1 MEDQGGCL
9 RLVLGDQISD
19 TLSSLADID
28 PGRDVVL
35 MAEVMDEATYVAHHK
50 QKFVLVFSAMRQF
63 AERLRGRGTAV
74 RYVRLGDPDA
84 TTSLNGEVLRAL
96 NAQRFDRVVIT
107 EPGEWRLAAAFEDL
121 ALVSPVPVEIRPDT
135 RFICSHQTF
144 QAWAND
150 RVELR
155 MEFFYR
161 EMRRATGLLMDG
173 KQPAGDRWN
182 FDPENRKR
190 PPSSLQPPPRVSITP
205 NATTRDTMEEMAARF
220 PDNFGRLDAFGY
232 ATNADEAKLV
242 LADFL
247 ERGLP
252 LFGDYQDFMRRGE
265 PLMWHGH
272 ISAAMNLGL
281 LDPLEV
287 CRRAETEWREG
298 RAPLNAVEGF
308 IRQIIGW
315 REYVRGIYWLKGP
328 DYKHSNALGAD
339 RELPWFYWS
348 GETDMACVADVVAMT
363 RDHAYAHH
371 IQRLMVTGQLA
382 MLLGVHPDA
391 INDWYMVVYADA
403 YEWVELPNTHGMA
416 TFADGGVMSSKPY
429 AASGAYINRMSDY
442 CGRCAYDVKDR
453 LGERACPF
461 NALYWDFLIRH
472 EDRLKRNP
480 RMAMPY
486 RGLGAMTTPGREAIQ
501 AKAEATRRAFGATP
515 RTRLLF
521 ISFQAERQA
530 AERVRQIEELNAS

>member
-1 MEDQGGCL
+1 MASAAGVL
-9 RLVLGDQISD
+9 RLVLGDQLSD

-28 PGRDVVL
+28 PARDVVL

-63 AERLRGRGTAV
+63 AV
-74 RYVRLGDPDA
+74 RYVRLGDPRA
-84 TTSLNGEVLRAL
+84 ATSLNGEVLLAL
-96 NAQRFDRVVIT
+96 DERPFGKVVVT

-121 ALVSPVPVEIRPDT
+121 ALASPAPVEIRPDT
-135 RFICSHQTF
+135 RFICSRATF
-144 QAWAND
+144 EAWAAG
-150 RVELR
+150 RSELR

-173 KQPAGDRWN
+173 DKPAGGRWN

-190 PPSSLQPPPRVSITP
+190 PPKGLRAPERVSIAP
-205 NATTRDTMEEMAARF
+205 SAVTRETMTEMAARF
-220 PDNFGRLDAFGY
+220 PDNFGTLEAFGY
-232 ATNADEAKLV
+232 ATTAEEAEIV

-247 ERGLP
+247 KHGLP
-252 LFGDYQDFMRRGE
+252 LFGDYQDFMRAGE
-265 PLMWHGH
+265 PVMWHGH

-287 CRRAETEWREG
+287 CRRAEAEWRAG

-308 IRQIIGW
+308 IRQIVGW
-315 REYVRGIYWLKGP
+315 REFVRGIYWLKGP
-328 DYKHSNALGAD
+328 DYKTTNALGAD
-339 RELPWFYWS
+339 RKLPDFYWT
-348 GETDMACVADVVAMT
+348 GDTEMACVADVVAMT

-416 TFADGGVMSSKPY
+416 TFADGGVMASKPY

-442 CGRCAYDVKDR
+442 CAGCAYDVKAR
-453 LGERACPF
+453 LGDHACPF

-472 EDRLKRNP
+472 ETRLKRNP

-486 RGLGAMTTPGREAIQ
+486 RGLAAMADAERAAIQ
-501 AKAEATRRAFGATP
+501 LKAEATRLGFGAT
-515 RTRLLF
+515 RRG
-521 ISFQAERQA
+521 
-530 AERVRQIEELNAS
+530 